1 MLPNLPQDCCLVKN
15 EIENI
20 QITTP
25 ISLYLS
31 RIVILTTN
39 TRSSSTSSSSS
50 SNVIYKT
57 KKLKLAILLHTRQAS
72 FLLQQA
78 SSLFMPLGNLL

>member
-1 MLPNLPQDCCLVKN
+1 MKN

-31 RIVILTTN
+31 RIVILTT
-39 TRSSSTSSSSS
+39 TTTASTSTTSSSS

-72 FLLQQA
+72 LLQQA

>member
-1 MLPNLPQDCCLVKN
+1 MKN

-39 TRSSSTSSSSS
+39 TRSSSTTSSS

-72 FLLQQA
+72 LLQQA

>member
-1 MLPNLPQDCCLVKN
+1 MKN

-31 RIVILTTN
+31 RIVILTT
-39 TRSSSTSSSSS
+39 TTTTTTTSSS

-72 FLLQQA
+72 LLQQA

>member
-1 MLPNLPQDCCLVKN
+1 MKN

-31 RIVILTTN
+31 RIVILTTS
-39 TRSSSTSSSSS
+39 TSTSTSSSTSSSNSD
-50 SNVIYKT
+50 VIYKT
-57 KKLKLAILLHTRQAS
+57 KKLKLAISLHTRQVS
-72 FLLQQA
+72 LLQQA
-78 SSLFMPLGNLL
+78 VSLFMPLGNLL